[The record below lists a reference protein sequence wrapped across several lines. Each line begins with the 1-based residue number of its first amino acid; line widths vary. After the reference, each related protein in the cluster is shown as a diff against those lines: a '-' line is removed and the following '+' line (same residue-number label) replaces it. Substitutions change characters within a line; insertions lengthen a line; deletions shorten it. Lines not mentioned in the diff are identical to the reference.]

1 MDIGST
7 DVPSS
12 EDLLDSGWLRPLVM
26 LGCGAVAAAVLFVF
40 DGGDADAADQVAGS
54 PSLAIAPAVR
64 LPMEMNERVERWIH
78 RFTTDQKASFQR
90 FLDREGLYS
99 EIIRDELRAR
109 GMPEELLYL
118 ALIESGFSARATSSA
133 SAAGVWQFMGPT
145 AEQYGLRVDAWV
157 DERRDPVKATGAALD
172 YLQWLYDRYD
182 SWYLAA
188 AAYNAGPGRVD
199 RVLRQHAEGR
209 RGDEAIYW
217 EIIEH
222 LPFETRHYVP
232 RLIAAVTLAENAGEY
247 GFARNEVRPYEF
259 DRIWVPG
266 RTALSKVAASLEV
279 PVDLMKR
286 LNPHLIRGVTP
297 PGESY
302 ALRIPV
308 GSSGTVLASLGRS
321 DLRAADDD

>member
-7 DVPSS
+7 NVPSS
-12 EDLLDSGWLRPLVM
+12 EDLLDSGWRRPVLI
-26 LGCGAVAAAVLFVF
+26 LACGAVAAAALLAF
-40 DGGDADAADQVAGS
+40 DGGGAAIDDSADGARV
-54 PSLAIAPAVR
+54 LAVKPAVR

-78 RFTTDQKASFQR
+78 RFTTDQKASFQH

-99 EIIRDELRAR
+99 GIIRDELRAR
-109 GMPEELLYL
+109 GMPAELLYL
-118 ALIESGFSARATSSA
+118 ALIESGFSAQATSDA

-145 AEQYGLRVDAWV
+145 AEQYGLRVDPWV

-172 YLQWLYDRYD
+172 YLEWLHDRYD

-199 RVLRQHAEGR
+199 RVLQQHAEGR
-209 RGDEAIYW
+209 KGDEAIYW

-232 RLIAAVTLAENAGEY
+232 RLIAAVTLAQNAGAY

-266 RTALSKVAASLEV
+266 RTPVSKVAGSLEV
-279 PVDLMKR
+279 PIDLMKR

-308 GSSGTVLASLGRS
+308 GSSGAVLASLGRS
-321 DLRAADDD
+321 GLRLADDD